1 MIADMSPAPP
11 AVCEPSSASTGRLSG
26 RVRTLR
32 ALAALLCALLA
43 VLIFPATP
51 ASAHA
56 TLVSSS
62 PPANALLSSLP
73 DQVVLSFSETV
84 RPVTGKVRVIT
95 PDSKLANGG
104 DVIVSGHDVKIPLKT
119 GTPNGTYLVSY
130 RVISADSH
138 PVSGAYT
145 FSVGAPSTPPSDA
158 NVAVGEN
165 LTVSAPLPFV
175 RWIGFVGLLLL
186 VGTVLML
193 SVLWPNRLDR
203 TVPMRLVWIGAGMV
217 ALATVGEMLLEIPWV
232 AGGYSQIRSS
242 DVQEALGS
250 QYGAAHVIRLGVL
263 VAALFLL
270 RPVLRGRA
278 WGADRVLLA
287 VLGVIGLATWSVSGH
302 PSTTSIST
310 ITVIADMAH
319 IGSMSVWVGGLV
331 VLIAFLLP
339 KANARELG
347 VIVPV
352 WSRWAF
358 AAVCTLVLTGV
369 VQALFEIGLSFKAL
383 FTTEYGLLVLT
394 KAVLAG
400 SVVGVA
406 FFSRRMVPKIARAG
420 AEASDEAAAPLARR
434 LRRLVILE
442 ACVATVVLAVTSVLV
457 QVTPARDAVA
467 AAAEPPGIRETTLTT
482 KLYTLQ
488 VDLEPATVGP
498 NNEIHLY
505 AFTPQGAPLPVQE
518 WTATAAL
525 PSQGIEPI
533 SISLLKLLPN
543 HTTGAVTLPA
553 AGEWTFS
560 FTLRTTDIDEA
571 TSTWQVR
578 IS

>member
-1 MIADMSPAPP
+1 
-11 AVCEPSSASTGRLSG
+11 VRTHRLQTGL
-26 RVRTLR
+26 RTLR
-32 ALAALLCALLA
+32 AIAALVLGLLA
-43 VLIFPATP
+43 VLVFPAAP

-73 DQVVLSFSETV
+73 DQVVLTFSETV
-84 RPVTGKVRVIT
+84 RPVTGKVRVIA
-95 PDSKLANGG
+95 PDNTLASAG
-104 DVIVSGHDVKIPLKT
+104 DPVVDGHDVKISLKT
-119 GTPNGTYLVSY
+119 STPNGTYLVSY

-145 FSVGAPSTPPSDA
+145 FSVGAPTTPPSDA
-158 NVAVGEN
+158 NVVVGANLAV
-165 LTVSAPLPFV
+165 TATLPFV
-175 RWIGFVGLLLL
+175 RWIGYVGLLLL

-193 SVLWPNRLDR
+193 TVLWPNRLDR
-203 TVPMRLVWIGAGMV
+203 TVPMRLVLIGAGLV

-232 AGGYSQIRSS
+232 AGGFSQIRST

-263 VAALFLL
+263 VASLFLL

-302 PSTTSIST
+302 PSATSIST
-310 ITVIADMAH
+310 ISVVADMAH

-358 AAVCTLVLTGV
+358 AAVCTLVITGV
-369 VQALFEIGLSFKAL
+369 VQALFEVGLSVKAL
-383 FTTEYGLLVLT
+383 FTTEYGLLVVA
-394 KAVLAG
+394 KAVLVSG
-400 SVVGVA
+400 VVGVA
-406 FFSRRMVPKIARAG
+406 FFSRRMVPKIAEAG
-420 AEASDEAAAPLARR
+420 AVSDDDVAAPLARR
-434 LRRLVILE
+434 LRRLVIIE
-442 ACVATVVLAVTSVLV
+442 ACVAAVVIGVTSVLV
-457 QVTPARDAVA
+457 EVTPARNAVA
-467 AAAEPPGIRETTLTT
+467 AATEPPGLRETTLNT

-505 AFTPQGAPLPVQE
+505 AFTPDGQPLNVKE

-533 SISLLKLLPN
+533 TINLLALLPN
-543 HTTGAVTLPA
+543 HTTGQVTLPA
-553 AGEWTFS
+553 AGQWTFS

-571 TSTWQVR
+571 TSTWQVKVD
-578 IS
+578 